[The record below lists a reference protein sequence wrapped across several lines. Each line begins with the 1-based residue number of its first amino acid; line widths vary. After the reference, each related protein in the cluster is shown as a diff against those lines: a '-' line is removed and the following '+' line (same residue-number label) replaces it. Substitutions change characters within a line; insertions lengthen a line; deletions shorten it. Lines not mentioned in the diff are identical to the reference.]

1 MMITLSKEKANVFSK
16 FFRIL
21 CAICKVSETTESWRY
36 FFLTIFKKKKT
47 EASGNPEISEA
58 TGYKKALDSL
68 LILRYSPGKGPSCLL
83 LSGPF
88 STRK

>member
-36 FFLTIFKKKKT
+36 FFLTIFKKKKQKHLVIQK
-47 EASGNPEISEA
+47 SVRQQDI
-58 TGYKKALDSL
+58 
-68 LILRYSPGKGPSCLL
+68 
-83 LSGPF
+83 
-88 STRK
+88 RKR